1 MNFKNFRFGG
11 HEHHHLCT
19 QEIEILFL
27 LAVIFIVKS
36 LDTKVPYCRGRK
48 IKKKATYQTHFFQML
63 TKSETKPKRK
73 SHPIIIHLDE
83 HAYLINTRHVT
94 TTTN

>member
-1 MNFKNFRFGG
+1 MNTTTYL
-11 HEHHHLCT
+11 LCT

-48 IKKKATYQTHFFQML
+48 IKKKRHIKHIFFQLL

-73 SHPIIIHLDE
+73 SHPIIIHWDE
-83 HAYLINTRHVT
+83 QAYLINTRHVT
-94 TTTN
+94 TTTD